1 MRYLVLVLALAI
13 VGVSGAGAQEAT
25 RWKSAVVALTDDP
38 ALRAEFE
45 TGLVELARQNNYDA
59 VTSFDIEPDVR
70 GLDDRGFVDELNEQG
85 VQAVL
90 MVRPAAIGEGSSIE
104 AVREQISPDV
114 YGRIREFAGEVSSS
128 GMNDLLAVV
137 HLAIYTIDDAG
148 AHLISG
154 GAVWLD
160 EPVEN
165 QNEGIE
171 RLQELIL
178 YNVNAVRPAIRR
190 HFGLPP
196 LE

>member
-1 MRYLVLVLALAI
+1 
-13 VGVSGAGAQEAT
+13 
-25 RWKSAVVALTDDP
+25 
-38 ALRAEFE
+38 
-45 TGLVELARQNNYDA
+45 
-59 VTSFDIEPDVR
+59 
-70 GLDDRGFVDELNEQG
+70 
-85 VQAVL
+85 
-90 MVRPAAIGEGSSIE
+90 
-104 AVREQISPDV
+104 
-114 YGRIREFAGEVSSS
+114 
-128 GMNDLLAVV
+128 MNDLLAVV

-165 QNEGIE
+165 QKEGIE